1 MQQNTVTLVVAIVGI
16 CGTLS
21 GVLLGQW
28 MSQRSQRKQWRM
40 DKRKEEWRE
49 LLTTLTH
56 SFATICQLTGPMMVL
71 DSDDQRKLSDAQTIA
86 QTTIRDRIFIA
97 KEVKNLKIYETWVTA
112 ARQFEVDKVYI
123 PFSEQYALMNAR
135 IVDAATKDV

>member
-28 MSQRSQRKQWRM
+28 MSQRTQRKQWRM
-40 DKRKEEWRE
+40 DRRNEEWRE
-49 LLTTLTH
+49 LLATLTH
-56 SFATICQLTGPMMVL
+56 SFATISQLTRPMMVL

-86 QTTIRDRIFIA
+86 
-97 KEVKNLKIYETWVTA
+97 
-112 ARQFEVDKVYI
+112 
-123 PFSEQYALMNAR
+123 
-135 IVDAATKDV
+135 